1 MDLLIT
7 GFHEPRA
14 SQLHMLR
21 ALAGDQHLG
30 RAFEDAL
37 AA

>member
-7 GFHEPRA
+7 GFHEPLV
-14 SQLHMLR
+14 SHLDMLR